1 MIYKSI
7 NIGSKEVLTTVKTC
21 TVQLYRNIHVSQ
33 ECDLKFY
40 LYSSITSFV
49 IYIHECQFRAVFLG
63 ETLPLIFVKNFLCT
77 VPVNVNDFTNGTA

>member
-1 MIYKSI
+1 MIYKSV

-21 TVQLYRNIHVSQ
+21 TKQLYRNIHVSQ